1 MRKKRSK
8 KKSKGK
14 VIIFAS
20 LLTVLLLTT
29 GFYIGYRIKNN
40 IISAEKKN
48 NNKIIEAVKPT
59 EEVKPEVQ
67 EKPAPVSTELVIT
80 SVGDCT
86 IGHDDKFAFAQS
98 LPDVLGKNNNDLGY
112 FFKNVAD
119 IFKADDITTAN
130 LETTFTTANKKAE
143 KEFTFKAPPEYAK
156 AFVLGNIEGVNVSNN
171 HIYDYLQQGFND
183 TLKSLQ
189 AANINYFGEGNKW
202 VIEAKG
208 IKVGYLGYRGFS
220 YDNAFLK
227 KLQGDIEGLKK
238 EADFVVVNFHW
249 GEEGKYSPN
258 ATQKY
263 LAHFS
268 IDKGA
273 DLIVG
278 HHPHVIQGLE
288 TYKGKTIAYSMGNFA
303 FGGNKNPPD
312 KDTFILQ
319 LKLNFTDKKL
329 DKYAVRVIP
338 CSISSVDYINNYS
351 PKPLAGAKKDAML
364 QKLNKLSPDLG
375 YSIKDQF

>member
-1 MRKKRSK
+1 MKAKKTKIIVFSSLITLCLLVAGFFAGYK
-8 KKSKGK
+8 LKSNKLQ
-14 VIIFAS
+14 AQ
-20 LLTVLLLTT
+20 
-29 GFYIGYRIKNN
+29 KNN
-40 IISAEKKN
+40 D
-48 NNKIIEAVKPT
+48 NKAVEAVKPAA
-59 EEVKPEVQ
+59 EVKPEVS
-67 EKPAPVSTELVIT
+67 EKPAAASAELVIT

-183 TLKSLQ
+183 TLQSLKT
-189 AANINYFGEGNKW
+189 ANVNYFGEGNKW
-202 VIEAKG
+202 ITEAKG

-303 FGGNKNPPD
+303 FGGNKNPSD

-319 LKLNFTDKKL
+319 LKLNFTDKKP

-338 CSISSVDYINNYS
+338 CSISSVDYVNNYS
-351 PKPLAGAKKDAML
+351 PKPLSGTKKDAML